1 MTSESFALTAHQL
14 SLVHKRGTQP
24 VLNNVNLSVK
34 KGAFIGLVG
43 PNGSGKTSLI
53 RCLYQSLKPTSGR
66 VKLNEKCML
75 SYSRNDIAKHIAVVL
90 QEQPSSIGLT
100 VKSILLL
107 GRIAHQFR
115 FKRSLETLTEY
126 ESRVVQRLSLT
137 ALLDRPYQTLS
148 GGEKK
153 RTMIARALFQQ
164 PSILILDEPTNHLD
178 IAHQISLLTFISE
191 LDLTVIC
198 SLHDL
203 SLAAD
208 YCDDIAV
215 LHNGHLIKQGEPHA
229 ALDNNLI
236 KNVFSVNAIHDQHPV
251 RGTLRLSFY

>member
-1 MTSESFALTAHQL
+1 MQSTILKTCHVSFAYKHSESLI
-14 SLVHKRGTQP
+14 
-24 VLNNVNLSVK
+24 LNDVNFQVK
-34 KGAFIGLVG
+34 KGAFVGIVG

-53 RCLYQSLKPTSGR
+53 RCMYQSLLPTSGR
-66 VKLNEKCML
+66 ILLNDQCL
-75 SYSRNDIAKHIAVVL
+75 TDYTRNEIASEIAVVL
-90 QEQPSSIGLT
+90 QEQVLEIGLT
-100 VKSILLL
+100 VESILML
-107 GRIAHQFR
+107 GRIPQRRMFHRHQ
-115 FKRSLETLTEY
+115 TQLTQY
-126 ESRVVQRLSLT
+126 ECNVIERLSL
-137 ALLDRPYQTLS
+137 AHLMGRSYSDLS

-178 IAHQISLLTFISE
+178 IAHQISLLKFVSE
-191 LDLTVIC
+191 LDITVIC

-215 LHNGHLIKQGEPHA
+215 MHHGKMIKQGPPEAVLESH
-229 ALDNNLI
+229 LI
-236 KNVFSVNAIHDQHPV
+236 QDVFRVHSVHDQHPV